1 MITELKDPQ
10 VRNEVCLGNVRVCS
24 VSGVAGADG
33 ADGERGPVG
42 PPGREGEDNYRIYAT
57 VFLVLDGAVCKSSQG
72 M

>member
-42 PPGREGEDNYRIYAT
+42 PPGREGEDGQC
-57 VFLVLDGAVCKSSQG
+57 FLYWMGQYVSQVRG
-72 M
+72 CRYK